1 MNAKSHAQSS
11 GNDDALS
18 SVARTIGT
26 ALGTI
31 AGKIS
36 PTPKPAKR
44 RRKPLKTRVVKRAK
58 AISANA
64 KKARSKRRK

>member
-1 MNAKSHAQSS
+1 MNAKSQAQIS
-11 GNDDALS
+11 GKDDALAN
-18 SVARTIGT
+18 VARTIGT

-36 PTPKPAKR
+36 PTPKPTR
-44 RRKPLKTRVVKRAK
+44 RRKKPLKTRVAKRAK

-64 KKARSKRRK
+64 KKVRSKRRT